1 MINVSNYKREIENMA
16 VAARTTHSVQV
27 AELTKGAYNK
37 LKPNETLCL
46 YNLEHQMRVSTVLAE
61 TTKGDY
67 ILVVAEKAQTPPP
80 INH

>member
-27 AELTKGAYNK
+27 AELTKGVYNK
-37 LKPNETLCL
+37 LKPNETFHL
-46 YNLEHQMRVSTVLAE
+46 YNLEHLMSVSTVLAE

-67 ILVVAEKAQTPPP
+67 ILVVAEKT
-80 INH
+80 